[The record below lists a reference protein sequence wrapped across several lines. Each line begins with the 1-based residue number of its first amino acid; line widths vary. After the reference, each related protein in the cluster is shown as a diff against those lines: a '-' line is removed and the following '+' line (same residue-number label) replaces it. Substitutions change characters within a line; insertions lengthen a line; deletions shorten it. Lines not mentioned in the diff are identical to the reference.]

1 MKQPV
6 KPCNCKRYSAKLIIE
21 KIRAEFSSEIQERV
35 AKVFKISDDF
45 NDLALEVV
53 INNWGWIIP
62 QAGVFGIKLGTF
74 QLEVHGS
81 IYIYDLKLNKK
92 LIAEQVFTARENI
105 SDHLSKSENE
115 RAIKKIM
122 RDASELIGEFV
133 WRSDAKSEALR

>member
-1 MKQPV
+1 M
-6 KPCNCKRYSAKLIIE
+6 
-21 KIRAEFSSEIQERV
+21 